1 MSDYSHSRKNLGES
15 YWKFYISSKIFIVPL
30 KFINYI
36 LNFWFPYNIRNSLLD
51 VIAKGKIDIKSDF
64 SQGLETYQRNI
75 QQIIDLCNAKKIKVI
90 LSTFCYYLHDSIKED
105 PLRILFEKIVKEENK
120 IIKKIAK
127 KNKLKSVDSATLI
140 PKNNLYFLDSMHFT
154 PEGMNLLAK
163 NISNKI
169 IY

>member
-1 MSDYSHSRKNLGES
+1 MLQQK
-15 YWKFYISSKIFIVPL
+15 
-30 KFINYI
+30 
-36 LNFWFPYNIRNSLLD
+36 
-51 VIAKGKIDIKSDF
+51 
-64 SQGLETYQRNI
+64 TYQRNI

-105 PLRILFEKIVKEENK
+105 PLSILFEKIVKEENK

-127 KNKLKSVDSATLI
+127 KNKLKLVDSATLI